1 MELKKINSTETDWH
15 EETLFLSCLPPLP
28 LPLYSRKCL
37 KVLIRQVLT
46 DSLDLS
52 TPFQSRSLSPWDL
65 ATSTPLNPTP
75 ALPSPTSSTNPKQLP
90 S

>member
-28 LPLYSRKCL
+28 LPLYSRECS

-46 DSLDLS
+46 EAG
-52 TPFQSRSLSPWDL
+52 P
-65 ATSTPLNPTP
+65 
-75 ALPSPTSSTNPKQLP
+75 
-90 S
+90 